1 MKKNSLNSVEIDAQR
16 HWYKHTPNYFFPKME
31 HYPDLKT
38 ATIVF
43 FASTMGL
50 LLLIFFLI
58 VVLYRMG
65 HHVRE
70 QRELQSQ
77 LRTISEILG

>member
-1 MKKNSLNSVEIDAQR
+1 
-16 HWYKHTPNYFFPKME
+16 ME

-43 FASTMGL
+43 CASTMGL
-50 LLLIFFLI
+50 LLIVFFLI
-58 VVLYRMG
+58 VILYRMG
-65 HHVRE
+65 HRVRE

-77 LRTISEILG
+77 LRTISEILGEFGLMRGRS